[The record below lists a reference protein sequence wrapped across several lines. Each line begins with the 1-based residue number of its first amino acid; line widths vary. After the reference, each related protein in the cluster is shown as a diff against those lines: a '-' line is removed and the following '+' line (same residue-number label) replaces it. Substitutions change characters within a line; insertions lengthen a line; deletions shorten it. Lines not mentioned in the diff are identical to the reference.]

1 MLASFRADPERR
13 RTRSHSISRRT
24 FLKGTAAAGG
34 IALLA
39 GAALVAESSR
49 LSQPVSSREPILRK
63 TVSLRVNGKDYM
75 VEVEPRDMLVDVLR
89 DRLNLMGTKRPCNR
103 AECGGCSVIVNGQL
117 QYSCTIPAI
126 RMEGAEILTV
136 EGYDVDPV
144 IKTLQM
150 SNWYEDAAQCASC
163 VPGFIMAATALLKR
177 NLNPSVDEIRCGLS
191 GNLCRCG
198 TYYNQIRA
206 VQRAS
211 RTLRG
216 I

>member
-1 MLASFRADPERR
+1 MLASSKADHHRR
-13 RTRSHSISRRT
+13 RSRSHHISRRT

-34 IALLA
+34 IAILA
-39 GAALVAESSR
+39 GAGIIAESSH
-49 LSQPVSSREPILRK
+49 LSQPASSHQPILRR
-63 TVSLRVNGKDYM
+63 TVSLNVNGKDYK

-89 DRLNLMGTKRPCNR
+89 DRLNLTGTKRPCDR

-117 QYSCTIPAI
+117 QYSCTTPAI
-126 RMEGAEILTV
+126 RMDGAEILTV

-177 NLNPSVDEIRCGLS
+177 NPNPSVDEIRSGLS

-198 TYYNQIRA
+198 TYYNQIKS

-211 RTLRG
+211 RILRG
-216 I
+216 L